1 MSDLHDAVRTPV
13 APRDLTGTTVG
24 RFKILARLGIGGM
37 GEVYRAEDT
46 RLRRVVAIKRLAPRL
61 AGDKDEVH
69 RFLREGQRA
78 SALNN
83 PNIASIY
90 DVIEEKGEIFLVME
104 FVEGRTLRDR
114 LVQAIDLELFLSI
127 AAQSCE
133 ALAAAHEKGILHGD
147 IKPENIMLTTS
158 GQVKLL
164 DFGVARRLPTADD
177 QTITGSLNALS
188 AYAPV
193 AGTPTYMPPEVLMG
207 NLPDLRADV
216 FAMGVVLYEMLGGRH
231 PFMAPTKTAIAAGIL
246 HQEPPPLKT
255 LAKDVPEP
263 LSRVVAKALVKD
275 PEKRYQNGRELAN
288 DIAAVRKGRE
298 PSAPPL
304 VERKPLRSYLPYA
317 AVFVVIAVALSF
329 TLKPVRSALFGKSGT
344 SSTAKPEPAPAP
356 KVINLAVLPPSI
368 QGDDPKLRAF
378 ADGLVESVTG
388 KLAKLSENHAL
399 SVVTTSQMQAKK
411 VTSREQALQEFGAT
425 SVLQLAL
432 QSSTDLLRVNYTLLD
447 AKSGR
452 TLAGDN
458 VTAPASDPF
467 ALEDKVAEGVSSA
480 LQIALRPDERTALA
494 MHGTVQPAAYDYY
507 LQGRGYL
514 QAFYKPENV
523 TSALTMFDEGLKLD
537 PNYGLALA
545 GRGEAY
551 WRRYEDSKD
560 KKWIANA
567 TADCNKAVALGNAG
581 AEGHVCLG
589 TLANGTGRYEEAAT
603 EFQRAIELEPTND
616 AAYIGLARAFTQQN
630 KLEDAEKTYQR
641 AIGLRPQDSKGY
653 EELGAFYLQQAQYE
667 KAVDMYKRVLQLAPE
682 SAGGYSNLGAA
693 YVYLGR
699 DADAITM
706 FERSIQIRPT
716 FGALSNV
723 GTAYFRL
730 RRFPDAAR
738 SYRAAIKFNDQNYDL
753 WNNLGDSYYF
763 DGQKDEASRAYRK
776 ALSLA
781 LHQLEVNPK
790 DASVN
795 SDVAGMYAMLGERQN
810 ALKYLDHALELGHG
824 DKDMLFAAANIYNV
838 LGESGVALEWL
849 SKALAAGYSPSVV
862 RTAPIF
868 DNLHDNPRFQQLLQQ
883 APASS
888 SH

>member
-1 MSDLHDAVRTPV
+1 MSEFHDAVRTPIV
-13 APRDLTGTTVG
+13 SRDLTGSTVG
-24 RFKILARLGIGGM
+24 RFKIVGRLGIGGM

-78 SALNN
+78 SALNH
-83 PNIASIY
+83 PNIAGIY
-90 DVIEEKGEIFLVME
+90 DVIEEKAEIFLVME
-104 FVEGRTLRDR
+104 FVEGHTLRDR
-114 LVQAIDLELFLSI
+114 LFQPIDLELFLNI

-164 DFGVARRLPTADD
+164 DFGVARRMPTADD
-177 QTITGSLNALS
+177 MTITGSLNALS
-188 AYAPV
+188 AYGPV
-193 AGTPTYMPPEVLMG
+193 AGTPTYMPPEVLLG

-246 HQEPPPLKT
+246 HQEPPPLST
-255 LAKDVPEP
+255 LGKAVPEP
-263 LSRVVAKALVKD
+263 LTRVVAKALVKD

-288 DIAAVRKGRE
+288 DISAVRKGHE
-298 PSAPPL
+298 PSAPAV
-304 VERKPLRSYLPYA
+304 VERKPLRRYVPYA
-317 AVFVVIAVALSF
+317 AAIVVLALAASF
-329 TLKPVRSALFGKSGT
+329 TLKPVRSALFGR
-344 SSTAKPEPAPAP
+344 SSTPSAAKSEQAPAP

-388 KLAKLSENHAL
+388 KLAKLSENHPL
-399 SVVTTSQMQAKK
+399 SVITTSQMQAKK
-411 VTSREQALQEFGAT
+411 VTSREQALEEFGAT

-432 QSSTDLLRVNYTLLD
+432 QSSTDLLRVNYTLVE

-467 ALEDKVAEGVSSA
+467 ALEDKVAEGISGA
-480 LQIALRPDERTALA
+480 LQISLRPDERSALG

-551 WRRYEDSKD
+551 WRRYEETKD

-567 TADCNKAVALGNAG
+567 TADCNKAVELGNAG

-589 TLANGTGRYEEAAT
+589 TLANGTGKYDEAAT

-616 AAYIGLARAFTQQN
+616 GAYIGLARAYTQQN
-630 KLEDAEKTYQR
+630 KLDDAEKTYQR
-641 AIGLRPQDSKGY
+641 AISVRPQDSRAHGW
-653 EELGAFYLQQAQYE
+653 LGAFYVQQAQYE
-667 KAVDMYKRVLQLAPE
+667 KAVTQFQKAAELTPE
-682 SAGGYSNLGAA
+682 SFQLYSNLGAV
-693 YVYLGR
+693 YLYLGR
-699 DADAITM
+699 DADAITVL
-706 FERSIQIRPT
+706 ERSIQIHATP
-716 FGALSNV
+716 GALSNI

-730 RRFPDAAR
+730 RRFADAVR
-738 SYRAAIKFNDQNYDL
+738 SYREAIKFEGGNYDW

-763 DGQKDEASRAYRK
+763 DGHKDEGAKAYRK

-781 LHQLEVNPK
+781 LPQLQVNPN
-790 DASVN
+790 DASIN
-795 SDVAGMYAMLGERQN
+795 SDVAGMYAMLGDRAN
-810 ALKYLDHALELGHG
+810 ALKYLDRSLELGHG
-824 DKDMLFAAANIYNV
+824 DKGILFSAAVNYNA

-849 SKALAAGYSPSVV
+849 RKALAAGYSPSVV
-862 RTAPIF
+862 RNAPIF
-868 DNLHDNPRFQQLLQQ
+868 DNLRDNPRFQQLLQQ
-883 APASS
+883 APAAT

>member
-1 MSDLHDAVRTPV
+1 MSENPDAVRTPV
-13 APRDLTGTTVG
+13 ALRDLTGATVG
-24 RFKILARLGIGGM
+24 RFKILSRLGVGGM

-46 RLRRVVAIKRLAPRL
+46 KLRRTVAIKRLAPRL
-61 AGDKDEVH
+61 AGEKDETA

-78 SALNN
+78 SALNH
-83 PNIASIY
+83 PNIAGVY
-90 DVIEEKGEIFLVME
+90 DVLEEKDEIFLIME
-104 FVEGRTLRDR
+104 FVEGHTLRDR
-114 LVQAIDLELFLSI
+114 LFRPIDLELFLNVASQ
-127 AAQSCE
+127 ACD

-164 DFGVARRLPTADD
+164 DFGVARRLPSADD
-177 QTITGSLNALS
+177 KTITGSLNALS
-188 AYAPV
+188 AYAPI
-193 AGTPTYMPPEVLMG
+193 AGTPTYMPPEVLLG

-246 HQEPPPLKT
+246 HQEPPPLSK
-255 LAKDVPEP
+255 LGKEVPEP
-263 LSRVVAKALVKD
+263 LTRVVAKALVKD
-275 PEKRYQNGRELAN
+275 PEKRYQNARELAN
-288 DIAAVRKGRE
+288 DISAVRKGRE
-298 PSAPPL
+298 PSAPAL
-304 VERKPLRSYLPYA
+304 VERKPLRRYLLYVA
-317 AVFVVIAVALSF
+317 ATIVIALVASLA
-329 TLKPVRSALFGKSGT
+329 LKPVRLALFGKSGA
-344 SSTAKPEPAPAP
+344 SSNAKSEPAQTP

-368 QGDDPKLRAF
+368 EGDDPKLRAF
-378 ADGLVESVTG
+378 ADGLVESMTG
-388 KLAKLSENHAL
+388 KLAKLSENHPL
-399 SVVTTSQMQAKK
+399 SVITPSQMQARRIA
-411 VTSREQALQEFGAT
+411 SREQALQEFGAT
-425 SVLQLAL
+425 NVLQMSL

-467 ALEDKVAEGVSSA
+467 ALEDKVAEGVSGA
-480 LQIALRPDERTALA
+480 LQIALRPDERAAIDT
-494 MHGTVQPAAYDYY
+494 HGTVLPAAYDYY

-523 TSALTMFDEGLKLD
+523 ASALTMFDEGLKLD
-537 PNYGLALA
+537 PNYGQALA

-551 WRRYEDSKD
+551 WRRYEDTKD

-589 TLANGTGRYEEAAT
+589 TLANGTGEYEVAAT
-603 EFQRAIELEPTND
+603 EFQRAIQLDPTND
-616 AAYIGLARAFTQQN
+616 DAYIGLARAYTQQN
-630 KLEDAEKTYQR
+630 KLDDAEKTYQR
-641 AIGLRPQDSKGY
+641 AISVRPQDSRSY
-653 EELGAFYLQQAQYE
+653 SWLGSFYSQQAQYD
-667 KAVDMYKRVLQLAPE
+667 KAAQMFQRVLALAPE
-682 SAGGYSNLGAA
+682 SFHGYSNLGA
-693 YVYLGR
+693 VFVFMGR

-706 FERSIQIRPT
+706 FERSIQIHPT
-716 FGALSNV
+716 PDALSNL
-723 GTAYFRL
+723 GTAYFRM
-730 RRFPDAAR
+730 RRFGDAAR
-738 SYRAAIKFNDQNYDL
+738 SYRDALKFDDRSYDL

-763 DGQKDEASRAYRK
+763 AGQRSEAAKAYRK

-781 LHQLEVNPK
+781 LQQLQVNPK

-795 SDVAGMYAMLGERQN
+795 SDVAGMYAMLGDRQN
-810 ALKYLDHALELGHG
+810 ALKYLDLSLEGGQG
-824 DKDMLFAAANIYNV
+824 DKYLLFDAAVVYNA

-849 SKALAAGYSPSVV
+849 SKALAAGYSSSVV

-883 APASS
+883 AAMSR
-888 SH
+888 